1 MKNWGVMTKKKLSPA
16 RVALFVKSVIN
27 RFSSGNYQ
35 LILRRLDNDGK
46 KVDRQARRK
55 IERKERSKEGMHQ
68 AANA

>member
-1 MKNWGVMTKKKLSPA
+1 MKSPKNP
-16 RVALFVKSVIN
+16 LPKNPEGKNNQGS
-27 RFSSGNYQ
+27 SSGNYQ